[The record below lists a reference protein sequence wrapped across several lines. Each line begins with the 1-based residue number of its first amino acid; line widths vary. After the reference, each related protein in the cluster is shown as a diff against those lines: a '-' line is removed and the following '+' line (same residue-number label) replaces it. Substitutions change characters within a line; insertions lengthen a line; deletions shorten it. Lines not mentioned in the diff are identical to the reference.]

1 MGYKIHQK
9 ISRKN
14 FDSCTL
20 MEKLYH
26 IYAGNQCLFPNI
38 KEEDFSV
45 TWNTVKGM
53 VGLMQTNY
61 TEEDLSYEEVM
72 INRQHM
78 LEASY

>member
-14 FDSCTL
+14 FDSYTL